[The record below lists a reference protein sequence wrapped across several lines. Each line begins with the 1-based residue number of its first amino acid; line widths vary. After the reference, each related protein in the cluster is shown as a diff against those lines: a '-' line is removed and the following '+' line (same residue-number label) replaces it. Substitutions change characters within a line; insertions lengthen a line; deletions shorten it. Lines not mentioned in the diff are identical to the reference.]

1 MDDDIS
7 LIDTFDSKRITRR
20 KGKEHPKKKENS
32 DRNSVDFNS
41 IKDRMLPDPHGIDI
55 LSPLK
60 DLRFLIQLN
69 IPLYF
74 PSLNLAC

>member
-1 MDDDIS
+1 MDDRYS
-7 LIDTFDSKRITRR
+7 RFEKGVTRR
-20 KGKEHPKKKENS
+20 EGKKNLRKKENS
-32 DRNSVDFNS
+32 YRNSADLNS
-41 IKDRMLPDPHGIDI
+41 ITVRMLPDPHGIDI